1 MTPSDSS
8 GLLGHQRPRIQ
19 LLPPSVGSLGRE
31 VVELAALAGLILD
44 PWQAW
49 FIEQACAVREETFFN
64 KYTNEYQR
72 MWAAKEVGLM
82 VSRQNGKGSILEA
95 RELAGLF
102 LLGERTI
109 VHSAHQFDT
118 SKEHFLRI
126 LELLEGVPDFDRE
139 IDKVTRSHGDEGV
152 VLKSGQ
158 RLRFRTRTK
167 GGGRGWSPDFIA
179 MDEAMYLGPDQIGAL
194 MPSLSARPNP
204 QIWYTGSAGDK
215 DSTQFGKVRNRAVKG
230 NRVQNPRTGEWT
242 RVPDPALFYAEWS
255 IDACDQLCLPD
266 CDEHDRPDSVESYA
280 KANPGLGIRIT
291 VDHVQMEQRSM
302 DESTF
307 LQERCG
313 VGDWPVEGDQWAVI
327 AEEAWKARIDEASEI
342 KNNSIKVLGVD
353 TSPNREFSSIA
364 VCGENLEGLLHV
376 EITSDEFRLDH
387 RPDAKWLV
395 PRIKE
400 IWGRVSPDAVI
411 IDRRSPAGA
420 YIDELIAA
428 GIGVIVPST
437 SEVGDGCGSFVS
449 GVQPRKGEVADIVHI
464 DQRDLN
470 EAVAG
475 ADKRPVGDKWGWA
488 KRSSATDITPLVAAT
503 LAAWGYRKVLF
514 EKPKAVTPWVFYG
527 D

>member
-1 MTPSDSS
+1 M
-8 GLLGHQRPRIQ
+8 PRIQ
-19 LLPPSVGSLGRE
+19 HLPPSVGSLGRE

-49 FIEQACAVREETFFN
+49 FIEQACAVKEQTFSN

-152 VLKSGQ
+152 ILKSGQ

-167 GGGRGWSPDFIA
+167 GGGRGWSPEFIA
-179 MDEAMYLGPDQIGAL
+179 MDESMYLGPDQIGAL

-215 DSTQFGKVRNRAVKG
+215 DSTQFGKVRSRALKG
-230 NRVQNPRTGEWT
+230 VRVQDPRTGDWK
-242 RVPDPALFYAEWS
+242 RVPDPALFFAEWS
-255 IDACDQLCLPD
+255 IDGCTDLCLPR
-266 CDEHDRPDSVESYA
+266 CDEHDKPNDIESYA

-302 DESTF
+302 DEATF
-307 LQERCG
+307 AQERLG
-313 VGDWPVEGDQWAVI
+313 IGDWPVEGDQWGVI
-327 AEEAWKARIDEASEI
+327 AEESWRARIDETSEI
-342 KNNSIKVLGVD
+342 TRDSIKVLAVD

-364 VCGENLEGLLHV
+364 VCGTNGVFRHV
-376 EITSDEFRLDH
+376 EITSDEIREDH
-387 RPDAKWLV
+387 RPGVDWV
-395 PRIKE
+395 VRRVKE
-400 IWGRVSPDAVI
+400 IWDRAKPDAVI
-411 IDRRSPAGA
+411 IDKVNQAGSFIKELEFMGVTVISPT
-420 YIDELIAA
+420 
-428 GIGVIVPST
+428 T
-437 SEVGDGCGSFVS
+437 SEYAQACGEFYS
-449 GVQPRKGEVADIVHI
+449 GIQPRKGEEADIVHI
-464 DQRDLN
+464 DQLDLN
-470 EAVAG
+470 TAVAG
-475 ADKRPVGDKWGWA
+475 ADKRNLAERWAWDK
-488 KRSSATDITPLVAAT
+488 RNSATDISPLVAAT

-514 EKPKAVTPWVFYG
+514 DKPKAATPWAFYG
-527 D
+527 E